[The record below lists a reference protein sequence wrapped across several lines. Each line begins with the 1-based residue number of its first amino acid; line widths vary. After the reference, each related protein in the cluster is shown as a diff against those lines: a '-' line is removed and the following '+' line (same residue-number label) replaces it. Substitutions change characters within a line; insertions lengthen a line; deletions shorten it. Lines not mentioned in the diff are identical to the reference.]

1 MTRAVSGHAAM
12 TLPTICAINLLP
24 PASPPTR
31 KPGISAGYAMPSSVV
46 PRAKRTVMALQPL
59 PLVTSFWVE
68 EVSAAEAK
76 GARTRRGA
84 NDFMMECRRS
94 FMRLDD

>member
-1 MTRAVSGHAAM
+1 
-12 TLPTICAINLLP
+12 
-24 PASPPTR
+24 
-31 KPGISAGYAMPSSVV
+31 
-46 PRAKRTVMALQPL
+46 MALQLL

-84 NDFMMECRRS
+84 NDFMMECRWS
-94 FMRLDD
+94 FYEIR

>member
-1 MTRAVSGHAAM
+1 MFPKAETNGG
-12 TLPTICAINLLP
+12 
-24 PASPPTR
+24 PATDP
-31 KPGISAGYAMPSSVV
+31 MLPSSVV